1 MSEYLTFIEEHKGLS
16 VEVDL
21 EKSDLGMPVVLIE
34 ARNVRPDNYEIANL
48 VRFSKVY
55 SWNRRFLELLP

>member
-21 EKSDLGMPVVLIE
+21 EKYDLGMPVVLIE
-34 ARNVRPDNYEIANL
+34 ARNVRPDNHEISNL
-48 VRFSKVY
+48 GRFKKIY
-55 SWNRRFLELLP
+55 S

>member
-34 ARNVRPDNYEIANL
+34 ARNVRPDNHEISNL
-48 VRFSKVY
+48 VRFKKIY
-55 SWNRRFLELLP
+55 S